1 MKDCFHWLIQI
12 WKSQSEA
19 MQSNSLGAGG
29 GVSVQYRSEG
39 SNCTATANMGDGVG
53 GGSIISV

>member
-1 MKDCFHWLIQI
+1 
-12 WKSQSEA
+12 